1 MQCIAAT
8 QIYEW
13 FGQKIGYLQF
23 QQMIIIFPIFHL
35 NGQFWSILVKYPVL
49 EEAKIAH
56 CHTPS
61 VVPQAE
67 TNHEIMVSASYE
79 DLAVHLA
86 SIVLEFLPL
95 SHAWNSQYAQKIP
108 EANFFSSD
116 GDVQAPNPLVHV
128 GDVRTP

>member
-67 TNHEIMVSASYE
+67 TNHEIMVTASYE

-95 SHAWNSQYAQKIP
+95 SHAWNSQYAQKRI
-108 EANFFSSD
+108 SS
-116 GDVQAPNPLVHV
+116 VVMETFKPQIHWFI
-128 GDVRTP
+128 